1 MKSILLS
8 VVFITMTLIISAQRT
23 DAYFG
28 VKAGLN
34 IASLNVEDG
43 VDFNSRASAH
53 VGVLAHIHL
62 TSHFAVQPELFLSGQ
77 GGKDGNEQLKLLY
90 LNLPLLLQYMT
101 GNGFRLYTGPQ
112 LGVLLSAKDKTGD
125 VEVDFKDELKSVDF
139 SWAFGAGYQF
149 PGSGLGIDARYNLGI
164 SNINDG
170 STTVQNRVFA
180 VGLFYQFMPTV
191 VHRR

>member
-1 MKSILLS
+1 MKTIFLSIVS
-8 VVFITMTLIISAQRT
+8 VALVLIVQAQRT

-34 IASLNVEDG
+34 VASLNVEDG
-43 VDFNSRASAH
+43 VDFNSRASAN

-62 TSHFAVQPELFLSGQ
+62 TPHFAVQPELYLSGQ
-77 GGKDGNEQLKLLY
+77 GGKDGNEEIKLLY
-90 LNLPLLLQYMT
+90 LNLPLLLQYMA
-101 GNGFRLYTGPQ
+101 GGGFRLYTGPQ
-112 LGVLLSAKDKTGD
+112 LGVLLRAREKTGN

-149 PGSGLGIDARYNLGI
+149 PGSGFGIDARYNLGV

-170 STTVQNRVFA
+170 STVVQNRVFA
-180 VGLFYQFMPTV
+180 VGVFYQFMPTV
-191 VHRR
+191 VHHR